1 MSFLEA
7 IRLAFQ
13 SINSQRLKS
22 FFSLLGVLIG
32 VTFLIAVVSIVEG
45 MNVFMEQ
52 KFATAF
58 VGVNTLQVK
67 RRPNES
73 WTQTPEQKREWN
85 RRPPLREAEARSLEA
100 GVAVSARFS
109 RVCSG
114 SLTISWRGRLARGV
128 DVVGA
133 DETYFPMKKYEIAAG
148 RPFGPPEV
156 RVGMPVVV
164 LGALVA
170 SKLLEG
176 VDPIGQEVGIGGLPY
191 RVVGVL
197 AAQGELFGQ
206 PLDKLAVIPYGSPA
220 RRWLCEGKNLD
231 WLSIQ
236 VPDGSQLTLAA
247 SEVEGVLRRVRG
259 LKPNE
264 PSNFTI
270 ETSEGALD
278 TWSKISAV
286 LIVAL
291 PGLVAISLVVGGIVI
306 MNIMLMAVSERTRE
320 IGIRKALGAR
330 RRDILAQF
338 LIEAATLSVT
348 GALLGIGLGIGLAFL
363 LRSLTP
369 LPASVAPW
377 SVGVGVT
384 LGIVVGVVA
393 GFYPASRASLLDP
406 ITALR
411 AE

>member
-13 SINSQRLKS
+13 SIRSQMLKS

-67 RRPNES
+67 RRPDDS

-85 RRPPLREAEARSLEA
+85 RRPPLREAEARLLRA
-100 GVAVSARFS
+100 GLAVPARFS

-114 SLTISWRGRLARGV
+114 SLTIGWNGRLARGI
-128 DVVGA
+128 DVVSA
-133 DETYFPMKKYEIAAG
+133 DETYFDIKQYDLADG
-148 RPFGPPEV
+148 RIFSPPEV
-156 RVGMPVVV
+156 RVGAPVVV

-170 SKLLEG
+170 TKLLAG
-176 VDPIGQEVGIGGLPY
+176 VEPIGREVVIGGLPY
-191 RVVGVL
+191 HVVGVL
-197 AAQGELFGQ
+197 KAQGELFGQ
-206 PLDKLAVIPYGSPA
+206 PLDKLAVVPYGSPA
-220 RRWLCEGKNLD
+220 HRWLCEGKNLD
-231 WLSIQ
+231 WVSIQ
-236 VPDGSQLTLAA
+236 VPDKSQLSLAA
-247 SEVEGVLRRVRG
+247 TEVEGVLRRVRG
-259 LKPNE
+259 LKPDQ

-338 LIEAATLSVT
+338 LIEAATLSVA
-348 GALLGIGLGIGLAFL
+348 GAVLGIGLGIGLAFL

-377 SVGVGVT
+377 SVAAGVSLGVIV
-384 LGIVVGVVA
+384 GIVA
-393 GFYPASRASLLDP
+393 GLYPASRASLLDP

>member
-13 SINSQRLKS
+13 AIRSQKLKS

-45 MNVFMEQ
+45 MNVFMEE

-58 VGVNTLQVK
+58 VGVNTLQIK
-67 RRPNES
+67 QRPDQS

-85 RRPPLREAEARSLEA
+85 RRPPLREEEARALEA
-100 GVAVSARFS
+100 GIPFSARFS
-109 RVCSG
+109 RVCG
-114 SLTISWRGRLARGV
+114 AILPVGWRDRQANGV

-133 DETYFPMKKYEIAAG
+133 DDTYFAIKQYELAAG

-156 RVGMPVVV
+156 RVGAAVVV

-170 SKLLEG
+170 NKLLVG
-176 VDPIGQEVGIGGLPY
+176 VDPIGQDVTIGGLPH

-206 PLDKLAVIPYGSPA
+206 PLDKLAVVPYGSPA
-220 RRWLCEGKNLD
+220 RRWLCVGKNLD

-236 VPDGSQLTLAA
+236 VADAA
-247 SEVEGVLRRVRG
+247 SLPQAAAETEGVLRRIRG
-259 LKPNE
+259 LRPDQ

-270 ETSEGALD
+270 ETPDGALD
-278 TWSKISAV
+278 TWNKISTV

-330 RRDILAQF
+330 RQDILAQF
-338 LIEAATLSVT
+338 LIESATLSVA
-348 GALLGIGLGIGLAFL
+348 GALLGIGLGVALAFL
-363 LRSLTP
+363 LRTVTP

-377 SVGVGVT
+377 SVAMGVT

-393 GFYPASRASLLDP
+393 GLYPASRASLLDP

-411 AE
+411 VE